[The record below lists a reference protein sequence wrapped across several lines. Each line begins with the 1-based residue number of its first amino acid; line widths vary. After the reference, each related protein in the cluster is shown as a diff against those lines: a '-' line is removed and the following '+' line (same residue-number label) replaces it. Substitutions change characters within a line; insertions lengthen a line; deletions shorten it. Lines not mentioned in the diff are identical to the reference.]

1 MEATGDLTRNKVVN
15 RVQKVSKNSEAIT
28 NRNDKKN
35 VKKNMYLQ
43 KKDKKLLMN

>member
-1 MEATGDLTRNKVVN
+1 MEATGDLTGNKVVN

-35 VKKNMYLQ
+35 VKKNMYLR